1 MLFKKRNMK
10 RKSIWQYIFQ
20 QVVLIFFCK
29 GKDKPKKILSK
40 QVERHKENIKEQTRH
55 RWSIQNPSNGSR
67 GRKEKT
73 ENR

>member
-1 MLFKKRNMK
+1 M
-10 RKSIWQYIFQ
+10 
-20 QVVLIFFCK
+20 LIFFFAK
-29 GKDKPKKILSK
+29 VETNKPKKTLSK
-40 QVERHKENIKEQTRH
+40 QVKRHKENIKEQTRH

>member
-1 MLFKKRNMK
+1 MK

-55 RWSIQNPSNGSR
+55 R
-67 GRKEKT
+67 
-73 ENR
+73 